1 MNKHTIVPDSSA
13 VPVAGPQRKPH
24 PLIGAE
30 FVVAAAEP
38 SQFPQA
44 GPAEIAFAGRSNAGK
59 SSAINALAARNRL
72 AFASRT
78 PGRTQQIVFFR
89 LRNAAYVADL
99 PGYGYAAVPKEVK
112 EIWQDFLWGYV
123 TTRPTLVAL
132 VAMIDSRRGL
142 RESDEALLRG
152 FLPSGRPV
160 LLLATKIDK
169 LTATERVASLAAI
182 RARLDAVFAPF
193 AGAVT
198 VIGFSALRREGVEEA
213 ERVIEGWL
221 QPRPEGSSESAP
233 TAVSDAASNGP
244 SSLDAKKR
252 PRNQGE

>member
-1 MNKHTIVPDSSA
+1 MNKHTIVPDSPAPSKVDA
-13 VPVAGPQRKPH
+13 VRAPH
-24 PLIGAE
+24 PLVGAE
-30 FVVAAAEP
+30 FVIAAAEP
-38 SQFPQA
+38 SQFPLA

-89 LRNAAYVADL
+89 LRSGDYVADL

-132 VAMIDSRRGL
+132 VTMVDSRRGL
-142 RESDEALLRG
+142 RDSDEALLQG

-169 LTATERVASLAAI
+169 LTATERRASLASI
-182 RARLDAVFAPF
+182 RARLDSAFAPF
-193 AGAVT
+193 AQAVT
-198 VIGFSALRREGVEEA
+198 VIGFSALRREGIDEA

-221 QPRPEGSSESAP
+221 HPPA
-233 TAVSDAASNGP
+233 
-244 SSLDAKKR
+244 
-252 PRNQGE
+252 

>member
-1 MNKHTIVPDSSA
+1 MNKHTIVPDSLKRSKA
-13 VPVAGPQRKPH
+13 DAGRAPH

-30 FVVAAAEP
+30 FVIAAAEP
-38 SQFPQA
+38 SQFPEA

-59 SSAINALAARNRL
+59 SSAINALAGRNRL

-89 LRNAAYVADL
+89 LRSGDYVADL

-123 TTRPTLVAL
+123 TSRPTLVAL
-132 VAMIDSRRGL
+132 VTMVDSRRGL
-142 RESDEALLRG
+142 RDSDEALLQG

-160 LLLATKIDK
+160 LVLATKIDK
-169 LTATERVASLAAI
+169 LSATERRAALASI
-182 RARLDAVFAPF
+182 RAGIDSAFAPF
-193 AGAVT
+193 AQAVT
-198 VIGFSALRREGVEEA
+198 IIAFSALRREGIEEA

-221 QPRPEGSSESAP
+221 Q
-233 TAVSDAASNGP
+233 
-244 SSLDAKKR
+244 AKA
-252 PRNQGE
+252 

>member
-1 MNKHTIVPDSSA
+1 MNKRTIVPDSLKPSKA
-13 VPVAGPQRKPH
+13 DAARAPH

-30 FVVAAAEP
+30 FVIAAAES
-38 SQFPQA
+38 SQFPEA

-89 LRNAAYVADL
+89 LRSGDYVADL

-123 TTRPTLVAL
+123 TSRPTLVAL
-132 VAMIDSRRGL
+132 VTMVDSRRGL
-142 RESDEALLRG
+142 RDSDEALLQG

-160 LLLATKIDK
+160 LVLATKIDK
-169 LTATERVASLAAI
+169 LSATERRAALASI
-182 RARLDAVFAPF
+182 RARIDSAFAPF
-193 AGAVT
+193 AQSVT
-198 VIGFSALRREGVEEA
+198 IIAFSALRREGIEEA

-221 QPRPEGSSESAP
+221 H
-233 TAVSDAASNGP
+233 
-244 SSLDAKKR
+244 AK
-252 PRNQGE
+252 P

>member
-1 MNKHTIVPDSSA
+1 MNKHTIVPESP
-13 VPVAGPQRKPH
+13 VPPKGDAARAPH

-30 FVVAAAEP
+30 FVIAAAEP
-38 SQFPQA
+38 SQLPRP
-44 GPAEIAFAGRSNAGK
+44 GPAEVAFAGRSNAGK

-89 LRNAAYVADL
+89 LRSGDYVADL

-132 VAMIDSRRGL
+132 VAMVDSRRGL
-142 RESDEALLRG
+142 KDSDEALLQG

-169 LTATERVASLAAI
+169 LTATERRASLAGI
-182 RARLDAVFAPF
+182 RARLDDAFAPF
-193 AGAVT
+193 ASAVT
-198 VIGFSALRREGVEEA
+198 VIGFSALRREGIEEA

-221 QPRPEGSSESAP
+221 RPS
-233 TAVSDAASNGP
+233 T
-244 SSLDAKKR
+244 
-252 PRNQGE
+252 

>member
-1 MNKHTIVPDSSA
+1 MHKHTIVPDSLKPSKA
-13 VPVAGPQRKPH
+13 DGVRAPH

-30 FVVAAAEP
+30 FVIAAAEP
-38 SQFPQA
+38 SQFPEA

-89 LRNAAYVADL
+89 LRSGDYVADL

-123 TTRPTLVAL
+123 TSRPTLVAL
-132 VAMIDSRRGL
+132 VTMVDSRRGL
-142 RESDEALLRG
+142 RDSDEALLQG

-160 LLLATKIDK
+160 LVLATKIDK
-169 LTATERVASLAAI
+169 LSATERRAALASI
-182 RARLDAVFAPF
+182 RARIDSVFTPF
-193 AGAVT
+193 TQAVT
-198 VIGFSALRREGVEEA
+198 IIAFSALRREGIEEA

-221 QPRPEGSSESAP
+221 HTKA
-233 TAVSDAASNGP
+233 
-244 SSLDAKKR
+244 
-252 PRNQGE
+252 